1 MNARSDKRGFTF
13 RTDADRE
20 NEKKKRP
27 FWKELP
33 ILIVTAL
40 VLSILLQTFVARVFL
55 IPSESME
62 PTLHGCAGCTGDRIL
77 VDKITYRFGEPRPGD
92 VLVFKGPDSWSIGYT
107 STRSDNVV
115 VRGLQEVGSMVGLV
129 APDENDLVK
138 RVIAVGGQTV
148 ECCDAQGRVMVNGV
162 AIDEPY
168 IQFDFPF
175 EPGVLDCTTVPS
187 SGRCFG
193 PVTVPEGRLW
203 MMGDNRSNSADS
215 RVHVGDE
222 NQGTIPVDNV
232 VGKARLI
239 ILPPSRWGVISD
251 PQIVPQ

>member
-1 MNARSDKRGFTF
+1 MNAASRKKGSFTIRSDE
-13 RTDADRE
+13 DHA
-20 NEKKKRP
+20 KKTRP

-55 IPSESME
+55 IPSESMQ
-62 PTLHGCAGCTGDRIL
+62 PTLNGCAGCTGDRIL
-77 VDKITYRFGEPRPGD
+77 VDKITYRFSDPRPGD
-92 VLVFKGPDSWSIGYT
+92 VLVFKGTESWSVGYT

-115 VRGLQEVGSMVGLV
+115 VRGLEEIGSMVGLV

-148 ECCDAQGRVMVNGV
+148 ECCDSEGRVMVDGV
-162 AIDEPY
+162 GIDEPY
-168 IQFDFPF
+168 VVMDFPF
-175 EPGVLDCTTVPS
+175 EPGSLDCTTVPS

-193 PVTVPEGRLW
+193 PVAVPEDRLW

-215 RVHVGDE
+215 RFHVGDG
-222 NQGTIPVDNV
+222 NQGTIPLENV
-232 VGKARLI
+232 IGKARWI
-239 ILPPSRWGVISD
+239 ILPPGRWGTIPD
-251 PQIVPQ
+251 PEIVPQ

>member
-1 MNARSDKRGFTF
+1 
-13 RTDADRE
+13 
-20 NEKKKRP
+20 
-27 FWKELP
+27 
-33 ILIVTAL
+33 
-40 VLSILLQTFVARVFL
+40 
-55 IPSESME
+55 
-62 PTLHGCAGCTGDRIL
+62 
-77 VDKITYRFGEPRPGD
+77 
-92 VLVFKGPDSWSIGYT
+92 
-107 STRSDNVV
+107 
-115 VRGLQEVGSMVGLV
+115 MVGLV